1 MGHINKRGVNVQY
14 LDGILK
20 ITNLILAL
28 VAGGIALSLIK
39 VSRKKKELN
48 AWLLLIVALIF
59 FAIQE
64 ILGALRAFQIYES
77 PYLTHIVPTIILAL
91 LTIALVK
98 QIHIADK

>member
-1 MGHINKRGVNVQY
+1 VQY

-20 ITNLILAL
+20 ITNLILSL
-28 VAGGIALSLIK
+28 VAGGIALSLIR
-39 VSRKKKELN
+39 VSKKKKELN
-48 AWLLLIVALIF
+48 AWIFLIIALIF

-64 ILGALRAFQIYES
+64 ILGALRAFQIFES

-98 QIHIADK
+98 QIYIVGK